1 MRFLGFLLLSTF
13 LLEACQAVNPST
25 GCGRDLPQQPH
36 PGHHHRFRI
45 QFHDKHLGVILRDYI
60 LQLPKGKLEYDQ
72 DLRSSLNTLKFL

>member
-1 MRFLGFLLLSTF
+1 MRFLGLFILGTF
-13 LLEACQAVNPST
+13 LLEACQAVRPST

-45 QFHDKHLGVILRDYI
+45 QFHDKYLGVVPRDYI

-72 DLRSSLNTLKFL
+72 GLRSSINTLKFI